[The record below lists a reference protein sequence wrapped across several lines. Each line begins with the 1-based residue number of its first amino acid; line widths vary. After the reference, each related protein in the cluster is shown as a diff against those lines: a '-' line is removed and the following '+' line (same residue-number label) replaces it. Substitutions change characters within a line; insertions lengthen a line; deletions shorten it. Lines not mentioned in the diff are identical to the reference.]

1 MLRAD
6 LRLDDIFEDAST
18 ACNTPP
24 TRLFP
29 SLSEL
34 EREPT
39 IARMGCL
46 GAIGMRDAL
55 SGQKRANHVA
65 VVRKRTERAGLNVG
79 KNL

>member
-46 GAIGMRDAL
+46 GATGVRYAM

-65 VVRKRTERAGLNVG
+65 MIRKRTERAGLKMG
-79 KNL
+79 KSL